1 MDRGVHPTFV
11 LVVIHYSSFLSRLYG
26 VQGLSFWP
34 MLLLDGRRA
43 NKSDHPGRWWTV
55 LPDGRVECRL

>member
-1 MDRGVHPTFV
+1 MDRGVDPTFV
-11 LVVIHYSSFLSRLYG
+11 LVVILYSSFLGRLYG

-43 NKSDHPGRWWTV
+43 NTI
-55 LPDGRVECRL
+55 